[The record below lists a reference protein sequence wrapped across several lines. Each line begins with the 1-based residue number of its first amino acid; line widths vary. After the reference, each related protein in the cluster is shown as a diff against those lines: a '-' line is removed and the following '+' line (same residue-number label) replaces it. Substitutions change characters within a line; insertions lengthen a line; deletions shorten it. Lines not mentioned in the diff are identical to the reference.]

1 MIYIKPFDYI
11 FYRIAT
17 SKFYQKLDSKTP
29 YIWAFG
35 ALSFCQLC
43 NVLTIIGIFQTIH
56 GKNILSIPNL
66 SMKIGIPLG
75 VFNMLF
81 VTTEKKYRWLI
92 EKYKNEENRTLKG
105 WFVISYV
112 TISILTFLIITDFC
126 L

>member
-1 MIYIKPFDYI
+1 
-11 FYRIAT
+11 
-17 SKFYQKLDSKTP
+17 
-29 YIWAFG
+29 
-35 ALSFCQLC
+35 
-43 NVLTIIGIFQTIH
+43 
-56 GKNILSIPNL
+56 
-66 SMKIGIPLG
+66 
-75 VFNMLF
+75 MLF